1 VRSSVDLSLLDVTG
15 LTAGYGEVDVLQ
27 DLTLAIQPGSLTAVV
42 GPNGAGK
49 STLLRTLYGLTVVRS
64 GRVRLGGQDITRWA
78 PAARLAAGLAWVPQ
92 GRCNFPLMSVR
103 ENLEMGV
110 YTRRD
115 GQARADLDRMTARF
129 PVLGRKARVLAG
141 NLSGGEQQILEMA
154 MALLVRPR
162 LLMLDEPSIGLAP
175 LVAAEVFEVIQSI
188 RIEGTT
194 VVIVK
199 QNVKR
204 VLEIAERA
212 IVLDLGRKR
221 FEGSGRDVLADPAL
235 AALYLGGA
243 PAA

>member
-1 VRSSVDLSLLDVTG
+1 MTEPLLEVTG

-27 DLTLAIQPGSLTAVV
+27 DLTLAVQPGSLAVVV

-64 GRVRLGGQDITRWA
+64 GRVRLGGRDITRWA

-188 RIEGTT
+188 RTEGTT
-194 VVIVK
+194 VVIVE

-204 VLEIAERA
+204 ALEIAERA

>member
-1 VRSSVDLSLLDVTG
+1 MTEPLLDVTG

-129 PVLGRKARVLAG
+129 PVLGRKARALAG

-194 VVIVK
+194 VVIVE

>member
-1 VRSSVDLSLLDVTG
+1 MTEPLLDVTG

-78 PAARLAAGLAWVPQ
+78 PATRLAAGLAWVPQ

-115 GQARADLDRMTARF
+115 GQARADLDRMTARV
-129 PVLGRKARVLAG
+129 PVLGRKARALAG

-194 VVIVK
+194 VVIVE

>member
-1 VRSSVDLSLLDVTG
+1 MTEPLLDVTG

-27 DLTLAIQPGSLTAVV
+27 DLTLAVQPGSLTAVV

-154 MALLVRPR
+154 MALLVRPQ

-194 VVIVK
+194 VVIVE

>member
-1 VRSSVDLSLLDVTG
+1 MTEPLLDVTG

-27 DLTLAIQPGSLTAVV
+27 DLTLAVQPGSLTAVV

-194 VVIVK
+194 VVIVE

>member
-1 VRSSVDLSLLDVTG
+1 MTESLLDVTG

-27 DLTLAIQPGSLTAVV
+27 DLTLAVQPGSLTAVV

-194 VVIVK
+194 VVIVE

>member
-1 VRSSVDLSLLDVTG
+1 MTEPLLEVTG

-27 DLTLAIQPGSLTAVV
+27 DLTLAVQPGSLAAVV

-64 GRVRLGGQDITRWA
+64 GRVHLAGQDITRWA
-78 PAARLAAGLAWVPQ
+78 PAERLAAGLAWVPQ

-110 YTRRD
+110 YPRRD

-175 LVAAEVFEVIQSI
+175 LVAAEVFGVIQSI
-188 RIEGTT
+188 RTEGTT
-194 VVIVK
+194 VVIVE

-204 VLEIAERA
+204 ALEIAERA

>member
-1 VRSSVDLSLLDVTG
+1 MTEPLLEVTG

-27 DLTLAIQPGSLTAVV
+27 DLTLAVQPGSLAVVV

-64 GRVRLGGQDITRWA
+64 GRVHLAGQDITRWA
-78 PAARLAAGLAWVPQ
+78 PAERLAAGLAWVPQ

-188 RIEGTT
+188 RTEGTT
-194 VVIVK
+194 VVIVE

-204 VLEIAERA
+204 ALEIAERA

>member
-1 VRSSVDLSLLDVTG
+1 MRSSVDLSLLDVTG

-194 VVIVK
+194 VVIVE

>member
-1 VRSSVDLSLLDVTG
+1 
-15 LTAGYGEVDVLQ
+15 
-27 DLTLAIQPGSLTAVV
+27 
-42 GPNGAGK
+42 
-49 STLLRTLYGLTVVRS
+49 
-64 GRVRLGGQDITRWA
+64 
-78 PAARLAAGLAWVPQ
+78 
-92 GRCNFPLMSVR
+92 M
-103 ENLEMGV
+103 
-110 YTRRD
+110 
-115 GQARADLDRMTARF
+115 
-129 PVLGRKARVLAG
+129 LGRKARVLAG

-194 VVIVK
+194 VVIVE